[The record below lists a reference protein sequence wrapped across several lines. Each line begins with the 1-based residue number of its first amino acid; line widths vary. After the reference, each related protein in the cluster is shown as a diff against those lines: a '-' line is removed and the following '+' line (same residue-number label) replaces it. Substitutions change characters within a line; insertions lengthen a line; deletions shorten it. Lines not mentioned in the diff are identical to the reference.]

1 MANPDDLTAFDAP
14 LHIGAVSL
22 VVRDLARV
30 LGYYRDAIGLE
41 VQAES
46 AGEAVLGAGSR
57 PLLRLIHDP
66 AARLADARASGLFHT
81 AFLVPSRRD
90 LARWLAHAAAMK
102 VPLEGASDHIVSE
115 ALYLSDPEGNGIEI
129 YADRPRSAWQ
139 VANGQILMDT
149 LALDIDDLMGNLQ
162 PSETPWTGIAGG
174 TRIGHIHLKVGDTG
188 AAEQFY
194 DGLLGFAT
202 TYRRPGASWMG
213 SGGYHHHLAANSWMS
228 RGAAPRQPGMTG
240 LTGFE
245 IVVRDAGA
253 VAGLNARF
261 ATDPAGHALTFVPDQ
276 ASNS

>member
-1 MANPDDLTAFDAP
+1 MTSIKQPTAFDAP

-22 VVRDLARV
+22 VVRDLGRV
-30 LGYYRDAIGLE
+30 LAYYRDAIGLVVQSETADE
-41 VQAES
+41 V
-46 AGEAVLGAGSR
+46 VLGAGAR
-57 PLLRLIHDP
+57 ALLRLSHDP
-66 AARLADARASGLFHT
+66 SARLAVQRASGLFHT

-90 LARWLAHAAAMK
+90 LARWLAHAAALK

-115 ALYLSDPEGNGIEI
+115 AIYLSDPEGNGIEV
-129 YADRPRSAWQ
+129 YADRPPSAWR

-149 LALDIDDLMGNLQ
+149 LALDSDGLMGTLAPN
-162 PSETPWTGIAGG
+162 ETPWTGIAAG
-174 TRIGHIHLKVGDTG
+174 TRVGHVHLKVGDTT

-213 SGGYHHHLAANSWMS
+213 SGGYHHHVAANSWMS
-228 RGAAPRQPGMTG
+228 RGAPQRQPGVTG

-245 IVVRDAGA
+245 IVVKDAGA

-276 ASNS
+276 ASS

>member
-1 MANPDDLTAFDAP
+1 MTSINEPTAFDAP

-30 LGYYRDAIGLE
+30 LAWYRDAIGLE
-41 VQAES
+41 VQS
-46 AGEAVLGAGSR
+46 GTAGDAVLGAG
-57 PLLRLIHDP
+57 PHALLRLIQDT
-66 AARLADARASGLFHT
+66 AARQADEKASGLFHT

-90 LARWLAHAAAMK
+90 LARWLAHAATLK

-129 YADRPRSAWQ
+129 YADRPRSSWQ
-139 VANGQILMDT
+139 VENGRILMDT
-149 LALDIDDLMGNLQ
+149 LALDIDDLMGTLEPNG
-162 PSETPWTGIAGG
+162 TPWTGIAAG
-174 TRIGHIHLKVGDTG
+174 TRIGHLHLKVGETG
-188 AAEQFY
+188 ASEQFY

-228 RGAAPRQPGMTG
+228 RGAAPRQPGTTG

-253 VAGLNARF
+253 VAGLNAQF
-261 ATDPAGHALTFVPDQ
+261 ATDPSGHALTFVPDQ
-276 ASNS
+276 ASN